1 MNRGLP
7 RVRSRTHTHTH
18 THPPSRPFRDR
29 GPSETEAAPG
39 CPLSHP
45 PASLCLTPL
54 LPSVSPPASLSSLR
68 LVPLLCVA
76 ILAPHSVPGLPRR
89 RIRLGGRVGDSRT
102 FSRTCWGQGFARL
115 LHSPCRRIRSGPRRC
130 RAARTG
136 SRVAIPRRRKGV
148 SGRAWTPRA
157 AGAAA
162 PAPSFLRRRQ
172 DRGPRPAPRLAPGP
186 EPVDNS
192 DCPGVAD
199 RRHSNRNCAVAPTH
213 LHATRRA
220 DCVRVR
226 LASSHHPSVRG
237 PGRLQCR
244 GTKCR
249 RWLDSVPP
257 AAPPLH
263 KERKTKGRGT
273 TKGNRWF
280 SSQFLLPLSRLPKRT
295 RSKQERV

>member
-76 ILAPHSVPGLPRR
+76 ILAPHSVPGLRCR
-89 RIRLGGRVGDSRT
+89 RIRLGPRRSHGRAGDSST
-102 FSRTCWGQGFARL
+102 FPWACWRQGFAWL

-136 SRVAIPRRRKGV
+136 SRVAIPRRLRGV

-162 PAPSFLRRRQ
+162 SAHSFLRRRQ
-172 DRGPRPAPRLAPGP
+172 DRGPRLAPGL

-192 DCPGVAD
+192 DCP
-199 RRHSNRNCAVAPTH
+199 
-213 LHATRRA
+213 
-220 DCVRVR
+220 
-226 LASSHHPSVRG
+226 
-237 PGRLQCR
+237 
-244 GTKCR
+244 
-249 RWLDSVPP
+249 
-257 AAPPLH
+257 
-263 KERKTKGRGT
+263 
-273 TKGNRWF
+273 
-280 SSQFLLPLSRLPKRT
+280 
-295 RSKQERV
+295 